1 MRLGLPAS
9 ERDVID
15 VLDWLEGAGIPVWVD
30 GGWGVDALVGEQT
43 RDHSDLDLALD
54 LDDLDAAQQTFEQ
67 RRFQHDESSEP
78 GLPAR
83 LVLQDDRGRQVDL
96 HPLVFDERGDGW
108 QRLSATGRAW
118 GRYPVDDLD
127 AMGIIGG
134 QRVRCISAQ
143 LQARFRMGYELTER
157 DEHDLRLLA
166 EQFGVPSP
174 PGFQQSQSL

>member
-1 MRLGLPAS
+1 MTVT
-9 ERDVID
+9 DVIE
-15 VLDWLEGAGIPVWVD
+15 VLDYLAQAGIHVCVD

-54 LDDLDAAQQTFEQ
+54 GDDLDAARQTLEEQ
-67 RRFQHDESSEP
+67 RFQHDESSEP

-83 LVLQDDRGRQVDL
+83 VVLRDDRGRQVDL

-108 QRLSATGRAW
+108 QQLSATGRAW
-118 GRYPVDDLD
+118 GHYPVDDLD
-127 AMGIIGG
+127 AVGVIGG
-134 QRVRCISAQ
+134 QRVRCLSAPF
-143 LQARFRMGYELTER
+143 QARFRMGYELTER

-174 PGFQQSQSL
+174 PRFQQSQSL